1 MLDDLLATPEEYLA
15 RAAQHDVERARALIG
30 DLSNPHL
37 LEVVLSQ
44 GVLAVEPGRVRPA
57 GIDALAEL
65 DRAAVELMGLPQGI
79 TSTVDHGQGHG
90 AGVAPGMASPLLTG
104 WELITV
110 VDRSE
115 LVGAT
120 ASLPARPW
128 HLALIAFSDEP
139 LDPSYPF
146 DASSSTLRELTAAST
161 DGRLVTATLR
171 LGRDEREPAIVSAR
185 VTTRL
190 EDLGRSAPLAW
201 GLRAVLGSTADVT
214 PTA

>member
-1 MLDDLLATPEEYLA
+1 
-15 RAAQHDVERARALIG
+15 
-30 DLSNPHL
+30 
-37 LEVVLSQ
+37 
-44 GVLAVEPGRVRPA
+44 
-57 GIDALAEL
+57 
-65 DRAAVELMGLPQGI
+65 
-79 TSTVDHGQGHG
+79 
-90 AGVAPGMASPLLTG
+90 MASPLLTG

-110 VDRSE
+110 ADRSE

-128 HLALIAFSDEP
+128 HLALIAFSDES
-139 LDPSYPF
+139 LDPSDPS
-146 DASSSTLRELTAAST
+146 ASTLRELTAAAT

-171 LGRDEREPAIVSAR
+171 FDRDEREPAILASR

-201 GLRAVLGSTADVT
+201 GLRAALGSTADVT

>member
-15 RAAQHDVERARALIG
+15 RAAQHDLERARGLIG
-30 DLSNPHL
+30 ELSSPRL

-44 GVLAVEPGRVRPA
+44 GALAVEPGRVRPA

-79 TSTVDHGQGHG
+79 TSTAENTQGHG
-90 AGVAPGMASPLLTG
+90 AGVAPGMAPPLLTG

-110 VDRSE
+110 ADRSE
-115 LVGAT
+115 LIGAT
-120 ASLPARPW
+120 TSLPARPW
-128 HLALIAFSDEP
+128 HLALIAFADEP
-139 LDPSYPF
+139 LDPADP
-146 DASSSTLRELTAAST
+146 SSATLRELTAAST

-171 LGRDEREPAIVSAR
+171 FGRDEPEPAILASR

-214 PTA
+214 PAA

>member
-15 RAAQHDVERARALIG
+15 RAAQHDVEQARALIG
-30 DLSNPHL
+30 DLSNPRL

-44 GVLAVEPGRVRPA
+44 GALAVEPGRVRPA
-57 GIDALAEL
+57 GIDAFAEL

-79 TSTVDHGQGHG
+79 TSAPDDGHGHG
-90 AGVAPGMASPLLTG
+90 AAVAPGMASPLLTG

-110 VDRSE
+110 ADRSE

-128 HLALIAFSDEP
+128 HLALIAFSDES
-139 LDPSYPF
+139 LDPSDPS
-146 DASSSTLRELTAAST
+146 ASTLRELTAAAT

-171 LGRDEREPAIVSAR
+171 FDRDEREPAILASR

-201 GLRAVLGSTADVT
+201 GLRAALGSTADVT